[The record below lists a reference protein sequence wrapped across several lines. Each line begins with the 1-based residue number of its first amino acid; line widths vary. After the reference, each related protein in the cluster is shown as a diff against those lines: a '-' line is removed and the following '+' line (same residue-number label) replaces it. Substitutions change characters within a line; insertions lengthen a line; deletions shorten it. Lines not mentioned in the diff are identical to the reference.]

1 MSQKRDR
8 LSGED
13 SLSHLGKT
21 WFDVRESHMEIP
33 TDFKWPHQWNDEWK
47 QHKIICAKH
56 FGLDL
61 NKPENQSESINV
73 HYIFVFAFSQTFL
86 PVFLP

>member
-13 SLSHLGKT
+13 SLSHLAKT
-21 WFDVRESHMEIP
+21 WFDIRESHMDIP
-33 TDFKWPHQWNDEWK
+33 TEFLWPHQWTDSWK
-47 QHKIICAKH
+47 QNKVICAKH

-61 NKPENQSESINV
+61 NQPENQSK
-73 HYIFVFAFSQTFL
+73 F
-86 PVFLP
+86 